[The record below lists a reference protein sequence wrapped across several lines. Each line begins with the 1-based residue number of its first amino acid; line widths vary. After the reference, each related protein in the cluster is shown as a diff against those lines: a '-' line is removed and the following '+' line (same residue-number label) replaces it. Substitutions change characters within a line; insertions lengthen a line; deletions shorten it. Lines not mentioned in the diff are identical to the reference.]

1 MEERSIMPNRGEF
14 IRMPFH
20 VTRVCEAPV
29 PRSDTVAIVP
39 RPYDLM
45 NTGVLWASI
54 SASEKVTSSCRSVSS
69 NTVF

>member
-1 MEERSIMPNRGEF
+1 MPNRGEF

-54 SASEKVTSSCRSVSS
+54 SAREKVTSSCRSVSS